1 MFLIATVG
9 ALTISLVVTA
19 ATFTRGLSALTGLP
33 DNFTVQAFVILLSGG
48 IFCMSSWIGINNGL
62 QRLSKMVGWGAFL
75 LPLVV
80 LLVGPTEFITNNVI
94 NAVGLTTQNFLQMSL
109 FTDPLGD
116 GAFTRN
122 WTVFYW
128 LWWISYTP
136 GVAMFVTRVSRG
148 RKIKEV
154 IWGLLLGSTA
164 GCWFF
169 FGVMESYAMHQFVN
183 GVINVPQVMQ
193 TLGGETAVQQVLMSL
208 PAGKLFL
215 AAYLFVMIVAATF
228 TRGLSALTGL
238 PDNFTVQ
245 AFVILLSGGIFCMSS
260 WIGINNGLQ
269 RLSKMVGWG
278 AFLLPLVVLLVG
290 PTEFITNNIINAVGL
305 TTQNFLQMSLFTD
318 PLGDGAFTRNWTV
331 FYWLWWISYTPGV
344 AMFVTRVSRGRKI
357 KEVIWGLLLGST
369 AGCWFFFGVMES
381 YAMHQFVNGVI
392 NVPQVMQTLGGETA
406 VQQVLMSLPAGKLF
420 LAAYLFVM
428 IVFLASHMDAVAY
441 TMAATSTR
449 NLREGEDPDRGMRL
463 FWCVVITLIPLSILF
478 TGASLETMKT
488 TVVLTA
494 LPFLAILLIKTGGF
508 VRWLKQDYA
517 HVPVHQIETHTPEP
531 IIKAETLPV
540 GAVLKGDGQSL

>member
-1 MFLIATVG
+1 MLSNVKKKDVPLIAISLAAIVFIAATLSLFPQQTAQAADSIFNGVTRLLGSTVQVLVLLALGLVLYLATSKYGNIRLGEGKVEYSTLSWLFMFICAGLGSSTLYWGVAEWAYYYQTPGLNIAPQSPKALEYSIPYSFFHWGVSAWATYTLASLIMAYHFHVRKNKGLSLSGIVSAITGVNPQGFWGRLVDLMFLIATVG

-33 DNFTVQAFVILLSGG
+33 DNFT
-48 IFCMSSWIGINNGL
+48 M
-62 QRLSKMVGWGAFL
+62 
-75 LPLVV
+75 
-80 LLVGPTEFITNNVI
+80 
-94 NAVGLTTQNFLQMSL
+94 
-109 FTDPLGD
+109 
-116 GAFTRN
+116 
-122 WTVFYW
+122 
-128 LWWISYTP
+128 
-136 GVAMFVTRVSRG
+136 
-148 RKIKEV
+148 
-154 IWGLLLGSTA
+154 
-164 GCWFF
+164 
-169 FGVMESYAMHQFVN
+169 
-183 GVINVPQVMQ
+183 
-193 TLGGETAVQQVLMSL
+193 
-208 PAGKLFL
+208 
-215 AAYLFVMIVAATF
+215 
-228 TRGLSALTGL
+228 
-238 PDNFTVQ
+238 Q

-318 PLGDGAFTRNWTV
+318 PLGDGAFTRN
-331 FYWLWWISYTPGV
+331 
-344 AMFVTRVSRGRKI
+344 
-357 KEVIWGLLLGST
+357 
-369 AGCWFFFGVMES
+369 
-381 YAMHQFVNGVI
+381 
-392 NVPQVMQTLGGETA
+392 
-406 VQQVLMSLPAGKLF
+406 
-420 LAAYLFVM
+420 
-428 IVFLASHMDAVAY
+428 
-441 TMAATSTR
+441 
-449 NLREGEDPDRGMRL
+449 LREGDDPDRGMRL

>member
-1 MFLIATVG
+1 M
-9 ALTISLVVTA
+9 
-19 ATFTRGLSALTGLP
+19 
-33 DNFTVQAFVILLSGG
+33 
-48 IFCMSSWIGINNGL
+48 
-62 QRLSKMVGWGAFL
+62 
-75 LPLVV
+75 
-80 LLVGPTEFITNNVI
+80 
-94 NAVGLTTQNFLQMSL
+94 
-109 FTDPLGD
+109 
-116 GAFTRN
+116 
-122 WTVFYW
+122 
-128 LWWISYTP
+128 
-136 GVAMFVTRVSRG
+136 
-148 RKIKEV
+148 
-154 IWGLLLGSTA
+154 
-164 GCWFF
+164 
-169 FGVMESYAMHQFVN
+169 
-183 GVINVPQVMQ
+183 
-193 TLGGETAVQQVLMSL
+193 
-208 PAGKLFL
+208 
-215 AAYLFVMIVAATF
+215 
-228 TRGLSALTGL
+228 
-238 PDNFTVQ
+238 
-245 AFVILLSGGIFCMSS
+245 
-260 WIGINNGLQ
+260 
-269 RLSKMVGWG
+269 
-278 AFLLPLVVLLVG
+278 
-290 PTEFITNNIINAVGL
+290 
-305 TTQNFLQMSLFTD
+305 
-318 PLGDGAFTRNWTV
+318 
-331 FYWLWWISYTPGV
+331 
-344 AMFVTRVSRGRKI
+344 
-357 KEVIWGLLLGST
+357 IWGLLLGST